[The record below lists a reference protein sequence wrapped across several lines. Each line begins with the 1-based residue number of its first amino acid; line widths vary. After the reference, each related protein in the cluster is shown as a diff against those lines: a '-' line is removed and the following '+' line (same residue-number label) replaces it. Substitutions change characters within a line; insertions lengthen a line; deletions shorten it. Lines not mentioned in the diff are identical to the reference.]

1 MFYRTGYWSVAAYT
15 TIHDST
21 ARRLNLARQRGAVRP
36 FARRV
41 L

>member
-1 MFYRTGYWSVAAYT
+1 MFYRTGDRSVIAHMT
-15 TIHDST
+15 VPGPT
-21 ARRLNLARQRGAVRP
+21 ARHLNPARQCGAVRP